1 MYSQQIK
8 NTRTLQS
15 VSPCCFHERVPQL
28 LCATAVRGQGLH
40 TWREWWQSYGLWQQR
55 VSQTHNLKSFYGQLS
70 HLLLSFEFYGKNINN
85 LFFPWTLS
93 LSFQKVNMTRTRTS
107 KVYRT
112 KTSLSEMHTLSNQF
126 KIWYFFQVKSDIW
139 YFFRSY
145 EDVSSRNSYTV
156 YTYACYHFI
165 YHS

>member
-1 MYSQQIK
+1 VYSQQIK

-70 HLLLSFEFYGKNINN
+70 RLLLSFEFYGKIIKN
-85 LFFPWTLS
+85 LFFREL
-93 LSFQKVNMTRTRTS
+93 
-107 KVYRT
+107 Y
-112 KTSLSEMHTLSNQF
+112 HCHF
-126 KIWYFFQVKSDIW
+126 KRWIWLGQGQVKCIVRKRHYQKCTLCLTNLKYDI
-139 YFFRSY
+139 FFVAMKMCHPVTPILYIRMHAITSY
-145 EDVSSRNSYTV
+145 IIVRRY
-156 YTYACYHFI
+156 
-165 YHS
+165 